1 MMTTIDIFF
10 LAIALAMD
18 CFTVS
23 IVSGVI
29 MRRMVWRMVL
39 RMAFLFGL
47 FQALMPLLGWWGI
60 SYFSEYIIAFDHWIA
75 FTLLAFIG
83 GKMVKESFEEGEEA
97 HFHPERLRT
106 QLLLAVST
114 SIDAL
119 AVGVSLVCV
128 GYSDAASLPFPLTVI
143 GLVSLVMSV
152 AGNWLGVRFGRVI
165 THRFK
170 PELVG
175 GVILILIGVKILLE
189 HLFG

>member
-114 SIDAL
+114 SIDAP
-119 AVGVSLVCV
+119 
-128 GYSDAASLPFPLTVI
+128 SLPFPLTVI